1 MRDFRDAKAM
11 AHTLRDALKAKS
23 VSLTHSESLELVA
36 KALGF
41 PDWNFLAAKI
51 QHSQPASA
59 PSEAPVPDAGSAAAP
74 AGAVVPI
81 VPMRDLVLFPQ
92 MIAPIF
98 VGRDKTKRAIERA
111 LATDRRILVLTQRR
125 SADDDPAPDALYS
138 VGVTA
143 GVVNC
148 VTLADATLK
157 LVVSGLERAAI
168 VRPIEEE
175 FLAAEIAPCEESRG
189 ETVEAVALSGAVADA
204 YRVYANLDYTAVP
217 KPIQARLRLPNI
229 KAPGLLAD
237 SVAPLLSVGI
247 DQRQQL
253 LESCD
258 VVTRLEK
265 ILELLRAGQQAA

>member
-11 AHTLRDALKAKS
+11 AHTLREALKAKS

-51 QHSQPASA
+51 QHSQPASVPSDA
-59 PSEAPVPDAGSAAAP
+59 PIAGLGAMP
-74 AGAVVPI
+74 AGAIVPV

-111 LATDRRILVLTQRR
+111 LAPDCRLLVLTQRR
-125 SADDDPAPDALYS
+125 SADDDPALDALYS

-143 GVVNC
+143 SVVNC
-148 VTLADATLK
+148 LTLPDGTLK
-157 LVVSGLERAAI
+157 IVVSGLERAAV

-175 FLAAEIAPCEESRG
+175 FL
-189 ETVEAVALSGAVADA
+189 V
-204 YRVYANLDYTAVP
+204 
-217 KPIQARLRLPNI
+217 
-229 KAPGLLAD
+229 
-237 SVAPLLSVGI
+237 
-247 DQRQQL
+247 
-253 LESCD
+253 
-258 VVTRLEK
+258 
-265 ILELLRAGQQAA
+265 

>member
-11 AHTLRDALKAKS
+11 AHTLREALKAKS

-59 PSEAPVPDAGSAAAP
+59 SSEAPVPDAGLAAMP

-125 SADDDPAPDALYS
+125 SADDDPALDALYS

-157 LVVSGLERAAI
+157 LFVSGLERAAV

-175 FLAAEIAPCEESRG
+175 FLAAEIASCEESRG

-229 KAPGLLAD
+229 EAPGLLAD